1 MSDVDVDLDLSKDQI
16 EIKAWAREFA
26 EKEIRPVAAEYDE
39 TEKVPWDL
47 INKAAKAGFFG
58 YPYPEEYGGLGL
70 TSILTKCVILE
81 ELAWGCAGV
90 ADIIGA
96 THLAGTPMMKMGSPE
111 QLKKWIS
118 IISNSDKANLA
129 AYCLTE
135 PEAGSDVANMRTS
148 MRRDGDE
155 YVINGRKCFITN
167 GGIAEVYFVFATH
180 DRSLRHK
187 GISAFIIPAGTPG
200 LSAGKKEKKLGTR
213 CAHTGDVIFE
223 DVRVPIE
230 NRFSEEGKG
239 FLGAMRALE
248 EARVTMAA
256 TALGVAQAAFD
267 YALAYSK
274 ERKTFG
280 QPIAKHQ
287 AIAFM
292 LADMATQIAAA
303 RALTW
308 QAARVA
314 DSGAPLNQIASMAK
328 IMASDVAV
336 KVTTDAVQIF
346 GGYGYIRDYP
356 VEKLMRDAKIK
367 QIYEGTNQIQRTVIA
382 KELIGRD

>member
-1 MSDVDVDLDLSKDQI
+1 MSDVDLTKEQI
-16 EIKAWAREFA
+16 EIRAWAREFA
-26 EKEIRPVAAEYDE
+26 AKEIRPVAAEYDE
-39 TEKVPWDL
+39 AEKVPWDL
-47 INKAAKAGFFG
+47 LNKAAKAGFFG

-70 TSILTKCVILE
+70 TSVMTKSLILE

-90 ADIIGA
+90 ADLIGA
-96 THLAGTPMMKMGSPE
+96 THLAGTPMMKMGAPE

-118 IISNSDKANLA
+118 IISSTDKANLA

-135 PEAGSDVANMRTS
+135 PEAGSDVANMRT
-148 MRRDGDE
+148 MVRRDGDE

-167 GGIAEVYFVFATH
+167 GGIAELYFVFATH
-180 DRSLRHK
+180 DRALRHK
-187 GISAFIIPAGTPG
+187 GISAFIVPAGTPG
-200 LSAGKKEKKLGTR
+200 LSAGKKEKKMGTKA
-213 CAHTGDVIFE
+213 AHTGDVLFE

-230 NRFSEEGKG
+230 NRFSEEGRG

-256 TALGVAQAAFD
+256 TALGVAQAALD
-267 YALAYSK
+267 YAVAYAK

-292 LADMATQIAAA
+292 LADMDTQVQMA

-308 QAARVA
+308 QAARAA
-314 DSGAPLNQIASMAK
+314 DAGAPLNKIASMAK
-328 IMASDVAV
+328 IVASDVAM
-336 KVTTDAVQIF
+336 KVTTDSVQIF
-346 GGYGYIRDYP
+346 GGYGYIREYP

-382 KELIGRD
+382 KELLGRDF